1 MLHMRRFDV
10 ECSCCI
16 GVCVMSQVF
25 VLHMCLCHFGS
36 VRVVYV
42 YVTLSVCFVFI
53 YESQR
58 EGESQVK
65 WFISETP
72 VGVHERTSI
81 EIER

>member
-42 YVTLSVCFVFI
+42 YVTLSVCFVYI

-65 WFISETP
+65 SSGLFQKPQWGYMKE
-72 VGVHERTSI
+72 HQ
-81 EIER
+81 